1 MFKRGFTLVELL
13 VVIGIIGIL
22 ASTVVVNVSRSRTR
36 ARDARRKADLKTLQT
51 ALEAYND
58 ENGVYPVSAASGWVV
73 ETGSP
78 NWIVGLTP
86 TFLPVLPSDPTR
98 RPTTSTC
105 SGIPNFGDTSGS
117 GYAYRSNGS
126 EYKLIAACTV
136 ENTVAAT
143 DIMRDPAGRP
153 NTYAVYSGSVTASSF

>member
-22 ASTVVVNVSRSRTR
+22 ASTVVVNVSRSRNR

-58 ENGVYPVSAASGWVV
+58 ENGVYPTTASAWVSD
-73 ETGSP
+73 TGSQP
-78 NWIVGLTP
+78 WITGTPALTP
-86 TFLPVLPSDPTR
+86 TFLPVLPVDPTHR
-98 RPTTSTC
+98 RVVDGCAT
-105 SGIPNFGDTSGS
+105 IPA
-117 GYAYRSNGS
+117 GYAYKSTGS

-136 ENTVAAT
+136 ENTVAST

-153 NTYAVYSGSVTASSF
+153 STYAVYSGGGAAF